1 MFVEFTFSRGFE
13 SYLFEP
19 FFTTEPVGKGT
30 GLGLARV
37 YSIVKQ
43 SGGFIF
49 AERELGKGTTFKVYL
64 PQVDQEEATVPART
78 SPTEAGQWSLETPLL
93 VEDEPAFRELLREGL
108 EANAT
113 KYWSVKTAWTRCTLP
128 SSIQGQSACWSLM

>member
-49 AERELGKGTTFKVYL
+49 AESESGKGTTFKVYL
-64 PQVDQEEATVPART
+64 PQVGSASSYA
-78 SPTEAGQWSLETPLL
+78 
-93 VEDEPAFRELLREGL
+93 
-108 EANAT
+108 
-113 KYWSVKTAWTRCTLP
+113 KAWKLML
-128 SSIQGQSACWSLM
+128 QSTGR